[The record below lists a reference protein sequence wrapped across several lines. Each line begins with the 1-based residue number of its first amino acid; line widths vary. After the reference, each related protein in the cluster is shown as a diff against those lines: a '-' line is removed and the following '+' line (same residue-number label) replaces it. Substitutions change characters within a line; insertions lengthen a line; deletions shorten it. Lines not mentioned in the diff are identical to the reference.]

1 MVVHAK
7 HQVLYDDTCG
17 LCRCQ
22 MRWLG
27 RLDWLH
33 RFETVPISSF
43 AQRAP
48 PSGITR
54 EALEQSMHVMAR
66 DGTIHCGAH
75 AVRFIALRLPL
86 SLPLGLL
93 LCLPGMPALAG
104 ILYQYIS
111 RHRHAWSLIR

>member
-22 MRWLG
+22 MRWLV

-33 RFETVPISSF
+33 SFEIVPISSF
-43 AQRAP
+43 AERAP